1 MAKTKTELEKAISM
15 LNFRDGNNDKYVFDI
30 TANRRIG
37 SGFESVDLILKK
49 SGAETLQ
56 RAAEYA
62 KENEFETLH
71 IVLYKNKTAKEKI
84 TEYDIPLFEG
94 EHKNELSGV
103 TAPAI
108 QQNATENEA
117 DKFFQSFGGLGGFMN
132 ETRNQIGN
140 QLDLQYARRDLSKA
154 ESQIV
159 ALETKNESL
168 TVKNEELREQ
178 IKALK
183 DQVHDLE
190 RDMGYQKNN
199 YEQKTNVLQLAANGI
214 VGFVG
219 SQLGVTPEKLSGF
232 LGLNGTAEPEPQ
244 QPQPQQQAAEPQHET
259 ENSEKQQY
267 IDAIVDYCYSLDDQK
282 VSLIAGIVQYVGQS
296 ARHLAQVFEY
306 CRTQQNK
313 HNGTENNN
321 DTD

>member
-1 MAKTKTELEKAISM
+1 MAKTELEKAISAVK
-15 LNFRDGNNDKYVFDI
+15 FRDDNSDKYVFDI

-37 SGFESVDLILKK
+37 SGMESVDLIMKK

-56 RAAEYA
+56 RAADYA

-71 IVLYKNKTAKEKI
+71 IVLYKNKQAKEKI
-84 TEYDIPLFEG
+84 SEYDIPLFES
-94 EHKNELSGV
+94 ERNDLSGV
-103 TAPAI
+103 ETPAV
-108 QQNATENEA
+108 QQNTTANEA
-117 DKFFQSFGGLGGFMN
+117 DRFFQSFGGLGGFMN

-168 TVKNEELREQ
+168 TAKNEELREQ

-199 YEQKTNVLQLAANGI
+199 YEQRTNVLQLAANGI

-232 LGLNGTAEPEPQ
+232 LGLNGTTEPETSQ
-244 QPQPQQQAAEPQHET
+244 QQPQQQAAEPQHQV

-282 VSLIAGIVQYVGQS
+282 IGLIAGIVQYAGQS
-296 ARHLAQVFEY
+296 PRHLAQVFEY

-313 HNGTENNN
+313 QNGTESNN